1 MALRVVEKAVVAK
14 ATLYGFVYWF
24 SKRKKRR
31 TNRHEEALRTL
42 WQSHIRLTKTQG
54 KNFVKRG
61 AYIRNFIDE
70 ANSLK
75 KEIIKEM

>member
-1 MALRVVEKAVVAK
+1 MGLKVVEKAVVAK

-31 TNRHEEALRTL
+31 TNKHEKALKAL
-42 WQSHIRLTKTQG
+42 WQSHVRLVRTQG

-61 AYIRNFIDE
+61 AYIKSFIDE